1 MQGGQGVGAGLE
13 GYRWV
18 EISKNSGRR
27 GVRDSVNPEP
37 ESPRNE
43 ARKCELISPLVMK
56 SFQMT

>member
-1 MQGGQGVGAGLE
+1 MGAGLE